1 MEFDIVTE
9 SDTGYTKALSTQ
21 TTEKKY
27 TICDSNESETP
38 KTRKM
43 PSKPGI
49 S

>member
-21 TTEKKY
+21 TTENKY
-27 TICDSNESETP
+27 TICDSTEPETP
-38 KTRKM
+38 KTLKM
-43 PSKPGI
+43 PSKPSI